1 MNIHGLYIAWAITYT
16 FWFHP
21 MEGTIGHLF
30 GFFYMY
36 LLFAQLCFAG
46 TRFHL
51 NKVWTLLLEVIVLFH
66 GTTVAILQGTGIW
79 SMFFFGFATM
89 FVVTQLYGLRASKV
103 TIITVTS
110 LYVVMAL
117 VTYSGLV
124 FDSKS
129 FDMIHQVTWIPI
141 ILYGLVFAI
150 VYVFQIPTYI
160 KRMLK
165 S

>member
-1 MNIHGLYIAWAITYT
+1 MVYILLGLLHIHFGSTQWKVLLAICLGSSICICYLPNYALQVLGFTSIKY
-16 FWFHP
+16 
-21 MEGTIGHLF
+21 GHYCLK
-30 GFFYMY
+30 
-36 LLFAQLCFAG
+36 LLSYFMAPQWQSFKGQAYGAC
-46 TRFHL
+46 
-51 NKVWTLLLEVIVLFH
+51 
-66 GTTVAILQGTGIW
+66 
-79 SMFFFGFATM
+79 FFFGFATM

-160 KRMLK
+160 KK
-165 S
+165 NA